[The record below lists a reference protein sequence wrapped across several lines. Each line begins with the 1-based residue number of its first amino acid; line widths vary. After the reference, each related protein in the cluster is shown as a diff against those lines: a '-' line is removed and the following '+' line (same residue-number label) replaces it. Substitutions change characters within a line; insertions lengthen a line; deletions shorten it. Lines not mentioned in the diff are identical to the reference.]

1 MKYLLYSKS
10 FKKNLAK
17 WLGMYLGMICLF
29 TVVVTYSRY
38 ISNLTSS
45 EEARVAKFNV
55 EVTYD
60 DVCNALDSS
69 ETCNYGSI
77 RPTSS
82 LVYYFTVDT
91 TELEVNTL
99 FVTNVM
105 VDNDFN
111 NYRLYDVTN
120 GEILYVED
128 DDYTI
133 SDGEYIDPNNGQ
145 VRTYKILS
153 IVEDINASSGYK
165 RKYKLIIDYKNVNS
179 YSVEYNYD
187 NVVVVGYS
195 AIQK

>member
-1 MKYLLYSKS
+1 MKYLLYSKR

-17 WLGMYLGMICLF
+17 WLGMYLCIICLF

-38 ISNLTSS
+38 ISDLTSN
-45 EEARVAKFNV
+45 EAARVAKFNV

-60 DVCNALDSS
+60 DVCSTLDSS

-77 RPTSS
+77 RPTGS

-105 VDNDFN
+105 VDSDFI
-111 NYRLYDVTN
+111 NYRLYDVTT
-120 GEILYVED
+120 GEILYVEN

-133 SDGEYIDPNNGQ
+133 SEGEYTDPKNGQ
-145 VRTYKILS
+145 VRIYKILS
-153 IVEDINASSGYK
+153 IVEDINANNGYK
-165 RKYKLIIDYKNVNS
+165 RKYKLIIDYKNVNN
-179 YSVEYNYD
+179 YYEYGSVVN
-187 NVVVVGYS
+187 VGYS

>member
-38 ISNLTSS
+38 ISNLTSN

-60 DVCNALDSS
+60 DVCSTLDST
-69 ETCNYGSI
+69 EICNYGSI
-77 RPTSS
+77 RPTGS

-91 TELEVNTL
+91 TELEVDTT
-99 FVTNVM
+99 FVTNVLIHK
-105 VDNDFN
+105 DFN

-120 GEILYVED
+120 GETLYIEN
-128 DDYTI
+128 DDYTVSENLI
-133 SDGEYIDPNNGQ
+133 
-145 VRTYKILS
+145 S
-153 IVEDINASSGYK
+153 IVEDINAINGYK
-165 RKYKLIIDYKNVNS
+165 RKYKLIIDYKNVNN
-179 YSVEYNYD
+179 YSIEYNYD